1 MSFAAQDVYQQAGG
15 LGKAVQAVPGEVRPR
30 RRVKILP
37 TISYDLMAL
46 IILLL
51 IVFSLFMVFCL
62 LSIASQEEAQMEKL
76 AENLGVK
83 IDLEAVD
90 RFGRNAGGDAPEKP
104 GSAEARSLG

>member
-1 MSFAAQDVYQQAGG
+1 LPPKAFTSRHGVWETPSRQFQAR
-15 LGKAVQAVPGEVRPR
+15 RPR

-37 TISYDLMAL
+37 TISYDVMAL

-51 IVFSLFMVFCL
+51 IVFPLLMVFCL

-83 IDLEAVD
+83 IDLEALD

-104 GSAEARSLG
+104 GSAEARSLS